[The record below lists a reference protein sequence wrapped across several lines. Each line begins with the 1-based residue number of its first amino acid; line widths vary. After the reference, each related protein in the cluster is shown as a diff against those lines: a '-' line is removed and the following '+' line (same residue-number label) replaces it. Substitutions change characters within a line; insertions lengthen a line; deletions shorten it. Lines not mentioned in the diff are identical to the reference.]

1 MIIRVMGQ
9 GQYRVNSS
17 LFDDLNKID
26 NKIVGYVEKGDRK
39 AYKKSLDELIG
50 MVIREGKKVAAK
62 EIVESDIIVPPA
74 DMTIE
79 EARDIFKGSGIFKD

>member
-1 MIIRVMGQ
+1 MIIRIMGQ

-17 LFDDLNKID
+17 LFDDLNKVD
-26 NKIVGYVEKGDRK
+26 NKIVGYVEKGNKK
-39 AYKKSLDELIG
+39 AYKKSLDELID

>member
-1 MIIRVMGQ
+1 MGQ

>member
-79 EARDIFKGSGIFKD
+79 EARDIFKGSGIFRD

>member
-1 MIIRVMGQ
+1 MIIRIMGQ

-17 LFDDLNKID
+17 LFDDMNKID
-26 NKIVGYVEKGDRK
+26 NKIVGYVEKGNKK

-50 MVIREGKKVAAK
+50 LVIREGKKVPAK

-79 EARDIFKGSGIFKD
+79 EARDVFKGSGLFKD